1 MNALKERALK
11 TKGLLVA
18 ASVLASGSVL
28 AHPGHEQASS
38 FMTGFAHPMGGL
50 DHLLAMVA
58 IGLWA
63 ASIGGRALW
72 AIPAAFVVT
81 MLLGGGLAVAGLNVP
96 FVEQGILLS
105 VIVLGALVLFA
116 KRLPTAVCVMIAGGF
131 ALFHGAAHGM
141 EMPLN
146 ANGLQ
151 YALGFALAT
160 ASLHL
165 VGLGLGQL
173 MTKIGTSSFAT
184 RISGFV
190 IATAGLL
197 LAFV

>member
-1 MNALKERALK
+1 MRLSIAKILSGTVFL
-11 TKGLLVA
+11 
-18 ASVLASGSVL
+18 LASGAAL
-28 AHPGHEQASS
+28 AHPSHEHASS
-38 FMTGFAHPMGGL
+38 FMAGFDHPIGGF
-50 DHLLAMVA
+50 DHLLAMLA

-63 ASIGGRALW
+63 ASLGGRALW
-72 AIPAAFVVT
+72 TIPSAFVIT
-81 MLLGGGLAVAGLNVP
+81 MLAGGGLAVAGLSVP

-116 KRLPTAVCVMIAGGF
+116 KRLPTAVCVATAGAF
-131 ALFHGAAHGM
+131 ALFHGAAHGI

-160 ASLHL
+160 AGLH
-165 VGLGLGQL
+165 VIGLGFGLW
-173 MTKIGTSSFAT
+173 MAKMGTPLVT
-184 RISGFV
+184 RISGSV

-197 LAFV
+197 LAFA

>member
-1 MNALKERALK
+1 MKALK

-18 ASVLASGSVL
+18 ALLLASGAVL

-72 AIPAAFVVT
+72 AIPAAFVMT
-81 MLLGGGLAVAGLNVP
+81 MLLGGGLAVAGLTVP

-116 KRLPTAVCVMIAGGF
+116 KRLPTTVCVAIAGGF

-160 ASLHL
+160 AGLHV
-165 VGLGLGQL
+165 VGLGFGQL
-173 MTKIGTSSFAT
+173 MAKIGTPLAT
-184 RISGFV
+184 RISGSV
-190 IATAGLL
+190 IAVAGLV
-197 LAFV
+197 LALV

>member
-18 ASVLASGSVL
+18 ASVLASGSVF

-105 VIVLGALVLFA
+105 VIVLGVLVLFA
-116 KRLPTAVCVMIAGGF
+116 KRLPTLVCAAIAGGF

-160 ASLHL
+160 AGLHV
-165 VGLGLGQL
+165 VGLGFGQL
-173 MTKIGTSSFAT
+173 MAKIGTPLVT
-184 RISGFV
+184 RISGSV
-190 IATAGLL
+190 IATAGLV
-197 LAFV
+197 LALV

>member
-1 MNALKERALK
+1 MNALKKSTLK
-11 TKGLLVA
+11 TKGLFAAASLVA
-18 ASVLASGSVL
+18 AGSVF
-28 AHPGHEQASS
+28 AHPGHEHASS
-38 FMTGFAHPMGGL
+38 FMTGFSHPMGGL

-72 AIPAAFVVT
+72 AIPVAFVMT
-81 MLLGGGLAVAGLNVP
+81 MILGGGLAVAGMSVP

-116 KRLPTAVCVMIAGGF
+116 KRLPTAVCVAIAGAF

-160 ASLHL
+160 AGLHA
-165 VGLGLGQL
+165 VGLGFGQV
-173 MTKIGTSSFAT
+173 MAKIGTPLVT
-184 RISGFV
+184 RISGSL
-190 IATAGLL
+190 IATAGLV
-197 LAFV
+197 LAFA

>member
-1 MNALKERALK
+1 MKALK
-11 TKGLLVA
+11 TKGLFAAALLVA
-18 ASVLASGSVL
+18 TGSVF
-28 AHPGHEQASS
+28 AHPGHEHASS
-38 FMTGFAHPMGGL
+38 FMTGFSHPMGGL

-72 AIPAAFVVT
+72 AIPVAFVMT
-81 MLLGGGLAVAGLNVP
+81 MILGGGLAVAGMTVP

-116 KRLPTAVCVMIAGGF
+116 KRLPTLVCAAIAGGF

-141 EMPLN
+141 EMPLT

-160 ASLHL
+160 AGLHA
-165 VGLGLGQL
+165 VGLGFGQV
-173 MTKIGTSSFAT
+173 MAKIGTPLVT
-184 RISGFV
+184 RISGSL
-190 IATAGLL
+190 IATAGLV
-197 LAFV
+197 LAFA

>member
-1 MNALKERALK
+1 MRLSIAKILAGTVFL
-11 TKGLLVA
+11 
-18 ASVLASGSVL
+18 LASGVTL
-28 AHPGHEQASS
+28 AHPSHERASS
-38 FMTGFAHPMGGL
+38 FMAGFDHPIGGF
-50 DHLLAMVA
+50 DHLLAMLA

-63 ASIGGRALW
+63 ASLGGRALW
-72 AIPAAFVVT
+72 AIPSAFVIT
-81 MLLGGGLAVAGLNVP
+81 MLAGGGLAVAGLSVP

-116 KRLPTAVCVMIAGGF
+116 KRLPTAVCVATAGAF
-131 ALFHGAAHGM
+131 ALFHGAAHGI

-160 ASLHL
+160 AGLHV
-165 VGLGLGQL
+165 VGLGFGLW
-173 MTKIGTSSFAT
+173 MAKMGTPLVT
-184 RISGFV
+184 RMSGSV

-197 LAFV
+197 LAFA

>member
-1 MNALKERALK
+1 MKALK

-18 ASVLASGSVL
+18 ASLLAASSVL

-63 ASIGGRALW
+63 ASMGGRAMW
-72 AIPAAFVVT
+72 AIPAAFVMT
-81 MLLGGGLAVAGLNVP
+81 MLLGGGLAVAGLTVP

-116 KRLPTAVCVMIAGGF
+116 KRLPTAVCMAIAGGF

-146 ANGLQ
+146 ADGLQ

-160 ASLHL
+160 TGLHV
-165 VGLGLGQL
+165 VGLGFGQW
-173 MTKIGTSSFAT
+173 MT
-184 RISGFV
+184 RISTPLVTRMGGFV
-190 IATAGLL
+190 IAAAGLVL
-197 LAFV
+197 TVI

>member
-18 ASVLASGSVL
+18 ASVLVSGVVL

-38 FMTGFAHPMGGL
+38 FMAGFDHPIGGF
-50 DHLLAMVA
+50 DHLLAMLA

-63 ASIGGRALW
+63 ASLGGRALW
-72 AIPAAFVVT
+72 AIPAAFVLT
-81 MLLGGGLAVAGLNVP
+81 MLVGGGLAVAGLSVS

-116 KRLPTAVCVMIAGGF
+116 KRLPTALCAVIAGGF

-141 EMPLN
+141 EMPLS

-160 ASLHL
+160 AGLHV
-165 VGLGLGQL
+165 VGLGFGQWMAKMGAPL
-173 MTKIGTSSFAT
+173 VT
-184 RISGFV
+184 RISGSV

-197 LAFV
+197 LAFA

>member
-1 MNALKERALK
+1 MNSLKKSTLK
-11 TKGLLVA
+11 TKGLLLV
-18 ASVLASGSVL
+18 ASVLASGAVF
-28 AHPGHEQASS
+28 AHPGHEHASS

-72 AIPAAFVVT
+72 AIPAAFVAT

-116 KRLPTAVCVMIAGGF
+116 KRLPTAVCVAIAGAF
-131 ALFHGAAHGM
+131 ALFHGAAHGL

-160 ASLHL
+160 AGLHV
-165 VGLGLGQL
+165 VGLVFGQW
-173 MTKIGTSSFAT
+173 MVKIGTPLVT
-184 RISGFV
+184 RVSGSV
-190 IATAGLL
+190 IAVAGLL

>member
-1 MNALKERALK
+1 MRLSIAKILSSTVFL
-11 TKGLLVA
+11 
-18 ASVLASGSVL
+18 LASGAAL
-28 AHPGHEQASS
+28 AHPIHEHASS
-38 FMTGFAHPMGGL
+38 FMAGFYHPVGGF
-50 DHLLAMVA
+50 DHLLAMLA

-63 ASIGGRALW
+63 ASLGGRALW
-72 AIPAAFVVT
+72 AIPTVFVIT
-81 MLLGGGLAVAGLNVP
+81 MLAGGGLAVAGLSVP

-116 KRLPTAVCVMIAGGF
+116 KRLPTAVCVATAGAF

-160 ASLHL
+160 AGLHV
-165 VGLGLGQL
+165 VGLGFGQWMAKMGAPL
-173 MTKIGTSSFAT
+173 MTRIGGS
-184 RISGFV
+184 V
-190 IATAGLL
+190 IAIAGLV
-197 LAFV
+197 LAFA

>member
-1 MNALKERALK
+1 MNSLKKIILN

-18 ASVLASGSVL
+18 ASVLASGSVF
-28 AHPGHEQASS
+28 AHPGHEHASS
-38 FMTGFAHPMGGL
+38 FMTGFSHPMGGL

-72 AIPAAFVVT
+72 AIPVAFVMT
-81 MLLGGGLAVAGLNVP
+81 MILGGGLAVAGMSVP

-105 VIVLGALVLFA
+105 VVVLGALVLFA
-116 KRLPTAVCVMIAGGF
+116 KRLPILVCVAIAGAF

-141 EMPLN
+141 EMPLT

-151 YALGFALAT
+151 YALGFAVAT
-160 ASLHL
+160 AGLHV
-165 VGLGLGQL
+165 VGLGLGQM
-173 MTKIGTSSFAT
+173 MTTIGTSSFAT

-190 IATAGLL
+190 ISLTGLV
-197 LAFV
+197 LAFA

>member
-1 MNALKERALK
+1 MKALK
-11 TKGLLVA
+11 TKGLFAAALLVA
-18 ASVLASGSVL
+18 TGSVF
-28 AHPGHEQASS
+28 AHPGHEHASS
-38 FMTGFAHPMGGL
+38 FMSGFSHPMGGL

-63 ASIGGRALW
+63 ASLGGRALW
-72 AIPAAFVVT
+72 AIPVAFVMT
-81 MLLGGGLAVAGLNVP
+81 MIFGGGLAVAGMSVP

-116 KRLPTAVCVMIAGGF
+116 KRLPTLVCAAIAGAF

-141 EMPLN
+141 EMPLT

-160 ASLHL
+160 AGLHA
-165 VGLGLGQL
+165 VGLGFGQV
-173 MTKIGTSSFAT
+173 MAKIGTPLVT
-184 RISGFV
+184 RISGSL
-190 IATAGLL
+190 IATAGLV
-197 LAFV
+197 LAFA

>member
-1 MNALKERALK
+1 MRLSIAKILSGTVFL
-11 TKGLLVA
+11 
-18 ASVLASGSVL
+18 LASGAAL
-28 AHPGHEQASS
+28 AHPSHEHASS
-38 FMTGFAHPMGGL
+38 FMAGFDHPIGGF
-50 DHLLAMVA
+50 DHLLAMLA

-63 ASIGGRALW
+63 ASLGGRALW
-72 AIPAAFVVT
+72 TIPSAFVIT
-81 MLLGGGLAVAGLNVP
+81 MLAGGGLAVAGLSVP

-116 KRLPTAVCVMIAGGF
+116 KRLPTAVCVATAGAF
-131 ALFHGAAHGM
+131 ALFHGAAHGI

-160 ASLHL
+160 AGLHV
-165 VGLGLGQL
+165 VGLGFGLW
-173 MTKIGTSSFAT
+173 MAKMGTPLVT
-184 RISGFV
+184 RISGSV

-197 LAFV
+197 LAFA

>member
-1 MNALKERALK
+1 MNALK

-72 AIPAAFVVT
+72 AIPVAFVVT

-105 VIVLGALVLFA
+105 VIILGALVLFA
-116 KRLPTAVCVMIAGGF
+116 KRLPTAVCVAIAGGF

-141 EMPLN
+141 EMPLS

-160 ASLHL
+160 AGLHV
-165 VGLGLGQL
+165 VGLGVGQV
-173 MTKIGTSSFAT
+173 MAKIGTPLAT
-184 RISGFV
+184 RISGSL
-190 IATAGLL
+190 IATAGLF
-197 LAFV
+197 LAFA

>member
-1 MNALKERALK
+1 MKAIN

-18 ASVLASGSVL
+18 ASILASGSVL
-28 AHPGHEQASS
+28 AHPGHEHASS

-105 VIVLGALVLFA
+105 VIVLGVLVLFA
-116 KRLPTAVCVMIAGGF
+116 KRLPTLVCAAIAGGF

-141 EMPLN
+141 EMPLS

-160 ASLHL
+160 AGLHA
-165 VGLGLGQL
+165 VGLGFGQL
-173 MTKIGTSSFAT
+173 MTKIGTPLAT
-184 RISGFV
+184 RISGSA
-190 IATAGLL
+190 IALAGLV
-197 LAFV
+197 LAFA

>member
-1 MNALKERALK
+1 MKAIN

-18 ASVLASGSVL
+18 ASILASGSVL
-28 AHPGHEQASS
+28 AHPGHEHASS

-105 VIVLGALVLFA
+105 VIVLGVLVLFA
-116 KRLPTAVCVMIAGGF
+116 KRLPTLVCAAIAGGF

-141 EMPLN
+141 EMPLS

-160 ASLHL
+160 AGLHA
-165 VGLGLGQL
+165 VGLGFGQL
-173 MTKIGTSSFAT
+173 MTKIGTPLVT
-184 RISGFV
+184 RISGSV
-190 IATAGLL
+190 IATAGLV
-197 LAFV
+197 LALV

>member
-1 MNALKERALK
+1 MKALK
-11 TKGLLVA
+11 TKGLFAAALLVA
-18 ASVLASGSVL
+18 TGSVF
-28 AHPGHEQASS
+28 AHPGHEHASS
-38 FMTGFAHPMGGL
+38 FMSGFSHPMGGL

-63 ASIGGRALW
+63 ASLGGRALW
-72 AIPAAFVVT
+72 AIPVAFVMT
-81 MLLGGGLAVAGLNVP
+81 MIFGGGLAVAGMSVP

-116 KRLPTAVCVMIAGGF
+116 KRLPTLVCAAIAGAF

-141 EMPLN
+141 EMPLT

-160 ASLHL
+160 AGLHA
-165 VGLGLGQL
+165 VGLGFGQV
-173 MTKIGTSSFAT
+173 MAKIGTPLVT
-184 RISGFV
+184 RISGSF
-190 IATAGLL
+190 IATAGLF
-197 LAFV
+197 LAFA

>member
-1 MNALKERALK
+1 MKALK
-11 TKGLLVA
+11 TKGLFAAASLVA
-18 ASVLASGSVL
+18 TGSVF
-28 AHPGHEQASS
+28 AHPGHEHSSS
-38 FMTGFAHPMGGL
+38 FMTGFSHPMGGL

-72 AIPAAFVVT
+72 AIPVAFVVT

-116 KRLPTAVCVMIAGGF
+116 KRLSTAVCMAIAGAF

-160 ASLHL
+160 AGLHV
-165 VGLGLGQL
+165 VGLGFGQV
-173 MTKIGTSSFAT
+173 MAKIGTPLAT
-184 RISGFV
+184 RISGSL
-190 IATAGLL
+190 IATAGLF
-197 LAFV
+197 LAFA

>member
-18 ASVLASGSVL
+18 ASVLASGSVF

-105 VIVLGALVLFA
+105 LVVLGALVLFA
-116 KRLPTAVCVMIAGGF
+116 KRLPTAACMAIAGAF

-141 EMPLN
+141 EMPLS

-160 ASLHL
+160 AGLHAA
-165 VGLGLGQL
+165 GLGFGQL
-173 MTKIGTSSFAT
+173 MTKIGTPLAT
-184 RISGFV
+184 RISGSA
-190 IATAGLL
+190 IALAGLV
-197 LAFV
+197 LAFA

>member
-1 MNALKERALK
+1 MRLSIAKIF
-11 TKGLLVA
+11 LLV
-18 ASVLASGSVL
+18 SGATL
-28 AHPGHEQASS
+28 AHTSDEHSSS
-38 FMTGFAHPMGGL
+38 FMAGFDHPIGGF
-50 DHLLAMVA
+50 DHLLAMLA

-63 ASIGGRALW
+63 ASLGGRALW
-72 AIPAAFVVT
+72 AIPTAFVLT
-81 MLLGGGLAVAGLNVP
+81 MLTGGGLAVAGLSVP

-116 KRLPTAVCVMIAGGF
+116 KRLPVAVCVAVAASF

-160 ASLHL
+160 AGLHV
-165 VGLGLGQL
+165 VGLGFGQWMAKMSAPL
-173 MTKIGTSSFAT
+173 MT
-184 RISGFV
+184 RISGSV
-190 IATAGLL
+190 IAIAGLV
-197 LAFV
+197 LAFA

>member
-11 TKGLLVA
+11 TKGLMVA

-28 AHPGHEQASS
+28 AHPGHEHASS

-50 DHLLAMVA
+50 DHLLAMGA

-105 VIVLGALVLFA
+105 VVVLGALVLFA
-116 KRLPTAVCVMIAGGF
+116 KRLPTAACMAIAGAF

-141 EMPLN
+141 EMPLS

-160 ASLHL
+160 AGLHV
-165 VGLGLGQL
+165 VGLGVGQV
-173 MTKIGTSSFAT
+173 MAKIGTPLAT
-184 RISGFV
+184 RISGSL
-190 IATAGLL
+190 IATAGLF
-197 LAFV
+197 LAFA

>member
-1 MNALKERALK
+1 MRLSIAKILSGTVFL
-11 TKGLLVA
+11 
-18 ASVLASGSVL
+18 LASGAAL
-28 AHPGHEQASS
+28 AHPSHEHASS
-38 FMTGFAHPMGGL
+38 FMAGFDHPIGGF
-50 DHLLAMVA
+50 DHLLAMLA

-63 ASIGGRALW
+63 ASLGGRALW
-72 AIPAAFVVT
+72 TIPSAFVIT
-81 MLLGGGLAVAGLNVP
+81 MLAGGGLAVAGLSVP

-116 KRLPTAVCVMIAGGF
+116 KRLPTTVCVATAGAF
-131 ALFHGAAHGM
+131 ALFHGAAHGI

-160 ASLHL
+160 AGLH
-165 VGLGLGQL
+165 VIGLGFGLW
-173 MTKIGTSSFAT
+173 MAKMGTPLVT
-184 RISGFV
+184 RISGSV

-197 LAFV
+197 LAFA

>member
-1 MNALKERALK
+1 MKALK
-11 TKGLLVA
+11 TKGLFAAALLVA
-18 ASVLASGSVL
+18 TGSVF
-28 AHPGHEQASS
+28 AHPGHEHASS
-38 FMTGFAHPMGGL
+38 FMTGFSHPMGGL

-72 AIPAAFVVT
+72 AVPVAFVMT
-81 MLLGGGLAVAGLNVP
+81 MILGGGLAVAGMTVP

-116 KRLPTAVCVMIAGGF
+116 KRLPTLVCAAIAGGF

-160 ASLHL
+160 AGLHA
-165 VGLGLGQL
+165 VGLGFGQV
-173 MTKIGTSSFAT
+173 MAKIGTPLVT
-184 RISGFV
+184 RISGSL
-190 IATAGLL
+190 IATAGLV
-197 LAFV
+197 LAFA

>member
-1 MNALKERALK
+1 MRLSIAKILSSSVF
-11 TKGLLVA
+11 LLVSGA
-18 ASVLASGSVL
+18 AL
-28 AHPGHEQASS
+28 AHPSHEHSSS
-38 FMTGFAHPMGGL
+38 FMTGFAHPVGGL

-63 ASIGGRALW
+63 ASMGGRALW

-81 MLLGGGLAVAGLNVP
+81 MLLGGGLAVAGLSVP

-116 KRLPTAVCVMIAGGF
+116 KHLPTAVCVAIAGGF

-141 EMPLN
+141 EMPLDT
-146 ANGLQ
+146 NGLH

-160 ASLHL
+160 AGLHV
-165 VGLGLGQL
+165 VGLGFGQW
-173 MTKIGTSSFAT
+173 MVKIGTPLVT
-184 RISGFV
+184 RISGSV
-190 IATAGLL
+190 IAVAGLV
-197 LAFV
+197 LAFA

>member
-1 MNALKERALK
+1 MKALK
-11 TKGLLVA
+11 TKGLFAAALLVA
-18 ASVLASGSVL
+18 TGSVF
-28 AHPGHEQASS
+28 AHPGHEHASS
-38 FMTGFAHPMGGL
+38 FMSGFSHPMGGL

-72 AIPAAFVVT
+72 AIPVAFVMT
-81 MLLGGGLAVAGLNVP
+81 MILGGGLAVAGMTVP

-116 KRLPTAVCVMIAGGF
+116 KRLPTLVCAAIAGGF

-141 EMPLN
+141 EMPLT

-160 ASLHL
+160 AGLHA
-165 VGLGLGQL
+165 VGLGFGQV
-173 MTKIGTSSFAT
+173 MAKIGTPLVT
-184 RISGFV
+184 RISGSL
-190 IATAGLL
+190 IATAGLV
-197 LAFV
+197 LAFA

>member
-1 MNALKERALK
+1 MKALK
-11 TKGLLVA
+11 TKGLFAAALLVA
-18 ASVLASGSVL
+18 TGSVF
-28 AHPGHEQASS
+28 AHPGHEHASS
-38 FMTGFAHPMGGL
+38 FMTGFSHPMGGL

-72 AIPAAFVVT
+72 AIPVAFVVT

-105 VIVLGALVLFA
+105 VIILGALVLFA
-116 KRLPTAVCVMIAGGF
+116 KRLPTAVCVAIAGGF

-141 EMPLN
+141 EMPLS

-160 ASLHL
+160 AGLHV
-165 VGLGLGQL
+165 VGLGVGQV
-173 MTKIGTSSFAT
+173 MAKIGTPLAT
-184 RISGFV
+184 RISGSL
-190 IATAGLL
+190 IATAGLF
-197 LAFV
+197 LAFA

>member
-1 MNALKERALK
+1 MKALK
-11 TKGLLVA
+11 TKGLFAAASLVA
-18 ASVLASGSVL
+18 TGSVF
-28 AHPGHEQASS
+28 AHPGHEHASS
-38 FMTGFAHPMGGL
+38 FMTGFSHPMGGL

-72 AIPAAFVVT
+72 AVPVAFVMT
-81 MLLGGGLAVAGLNVP
+81 MILGGGLAVAGMSVP

-116 KRLPTAVCVMIAGGF
+116 KRLPTLVCAAIAGAF

-146 ANGLQ
+146 ANGMQ

-160 ASLHL
+160 AGLHA
-165 VGLGLGQL
+165 VGLGFGQV
-173 MTKIGTSSFAT
+173 MAKIGTPLVT
-184 RISGFV
+184 RISGSL
-190 IATAGLL
+190 IATAGLV
-197 LAFV
+197 LAFA